1 MRNFEER
8 KAEVFR
14 RSENRIKERKRN
26 RNRILA
32 LCIPL
37 CLILTVWSVMILP
50 AMLPVAEKDAGA
62 EQEIGFNGSTND
74 ADGAEG
80 KHIYLSIE
88 VKDNDSDFYS
98 EITDSSGVTNV
109 YENVFLAFEDQD
121 AGNDMSGVIQEST
134 SDDESKESAN
144 NSKDSHSYTI
154 TMNAADGSNRIYLL
168 DNNMLKDVTFNRTT
182 ILNDEQLANLKL
194 ALGLTN

>member
-1 MRNFEER
+1 MKNFEER

-50 AMLPVAEKDAGA
+50 AMLPAKMDNAAE
-62 EQEIGFNGSTND
+62 ENIEFNGSMND
-74 ADGAEG
+74 TDGAEG
-80 KHIYLSIE
+80 KHIYLSVE
-88 VKDNDSDFYS
+88 VKGNNSDFYA
-98 EITDSSGVTNV
+98 EITDASSVTGV

-134 SDDESKESAN
+134 SDDDSKESAN

-194 ALGLTN
+194 ALGLTD

>member
-1 MRNFEER
+1 MRPFEVR
-8 KAEVFR
+8 TAEVFR
-14 RSENRIKERKRN
+14 RCELSIKESKRN

-32 LCIPL
+32 LCIPP

-50 AMLPVAEKDAGA
+50 AMLPAGRDAGA
-62 EQEIGFNGSTND
+62 EQDMEFNGSIND
-74 ADGAEG
+74 SDGAEA
-80 KHIYLSIE
+80 KHIYLSVE

-98 EITDSSGVTNV
+98 EITDASGVTGV
-109 YENVFLAFEDQD
+109 YENVFLAFENQE
-121 AGNDMSGVIQEST
+121 AANDMSGVIQEST
-134 SDDESKESAN
+134 SDGETKVSAD

-168 DNNMLKDVTFNRTT
+168 DNNILKDVTFNRTT
-182 ILNDEQLANLKL
+182 ILTDEQLANLKL

>member
-50 AMLPVAEKDAGA
+50 AMLPAKMDNAAE
-62 EQEIGFNGSTND
+62 ENIEFNGSMND
-74 ADGAEG
+74 TDGAEG
-80 KHIYLSIE
+80 KHIYLSVE
-88 VKDNDSDFYS
+88 VKGNNSDFYA
-98 EITDSSGVTNV
+98 EITDASSVTGV
-109 YENVFLAFEDQD
+109 YENIFLAFENQGT
-121 AGNDMSGVIQEST
+121 GNGLSGVTQEGT
-134 SDDESKESAN
+134 SDDESKDSAN
-144 NSKDSHSYTI
+144 NSKDSYSYAI
-154 TMNAADGSNRIYLL
+154 TMNAADGSNRIYIL
-168 DNNMLKDVTFNRTT
+168 DDNTLKDVSLDST
-182 ILNDEQLANLKL
+182 IILTDEQLGDLKQ
-194 ALGLTN
+194 ALGLTD

>member
-14 RSENRIKERKRN
+14 RSEKRIKERKRN
-26 RNRILA
+26 RIRILA
-32 LCIPL
+32 MCIPL
-37 CLILTVWSVMILP
+37 CLILTVCSVMFLPAILP
-50 AMLPVAEKDAGA
+50 ATEKDAGA
-62 EQEIGFNGSTND
+62 DQEIEFNGSTND

-80 KHIYLSIE
+80 KHIYLSVE
-88 VKDNDSDFYS
+88 VRGNDSEFYF
-98 EITDSSGVTNV
+98 EITDTSSVTDV

-121 AGNDMSGVIQEST
+121 AGNDMSGVIEEST

-144 NSKDSHSYTI
+144 NSTDSHSYTI

-168 DNNMLKDVTFNRTT
+168 DNNILKDITFNRTT

>member
-50 AMLPVAEKDAGA
+50 AMLPAKMDNAAE
-62 EQEIGFNGSTND
+62 ENIEFNGSMND
-74 ADGAEG
+74 TDGAEG
-80 KHIYLSIE
+80 KHIYLSVE
-88 VKDNDSDFYS
+88 VKGNNSDFYA
-98 EITDSSGVTNV
+98 EITDASSVTGV

-194 ALGLTN
+194 ALGLTD

>member
-26 RNRILA
+26 RNRIMA

-50 AMLPVAEKDAGA
+50 AMLPAGKDAGA
-62 EQEIGFNGSTND
+62 EQDMELNGSIND
-74 ADGAEG
+74 SDGAEA
-80 KHIYLSIE
+80 KHIYLSVE

-98 EITDSSGVTNV
+98 EITDASGVTGV
-109 YENVFLAFEDQD
+109 YEKVFLAFEDQD

-134 SDDESKESAN
+134 SDDESKESTN

-168 DNNMLKDVTFNRTT
+168 DNNILKDITFNKTT